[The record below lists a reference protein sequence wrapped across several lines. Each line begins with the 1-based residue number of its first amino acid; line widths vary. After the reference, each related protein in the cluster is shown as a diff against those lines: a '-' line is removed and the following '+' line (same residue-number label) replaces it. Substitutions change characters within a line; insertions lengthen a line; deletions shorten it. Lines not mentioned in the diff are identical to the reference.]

1 MKKIDI
7 IIVPNLR
14 SSHEKLSEFIL
25 KSNYDVLFLNFPRFL
40 NSLIRDFS
48 LNKIKYDE
56 FMNKISKI
64 IPEYINSWL
73 YINEPIIKILNK
85 VKSEVYCYLE
95 EFDKIMENS
104 IKIAT
109 LTLRSRITNKINIK
123 EWLEVLEKSGTDIES
138 IVEFITIK
146 SYGKSLC
153 VVGLSAWKLAK
164 RLREL
169 GFDVKI
175 KSIERIHYLKPLE
188 ILSVLLEKGKLN
200 EKLAEELIKEHI
212 RFIYDFVITHE
223 NIDKAYFSWI
233 NQIGKFLII

>member
-14 SSHEKLSEFIL
+14 SSYEKLSEFIL
-25 KSNYDVLFLNFPRFL
+25 NSNYDVIFLNFPRFL

-48 LNKIKYDE
+48 LNKITYDE
-56 FMNKISKI
+56 LINKISKI

-85 VKSEVYCYLE
+85 VNSEVYCYLE

-123 EWLEVLEKSGTDIES
+123 EWLEVLKESGTDIES
-138 IVEFITIK
+138 IIEFINIK

-153 VVGLSAWKLAK
+153 VVGLSPWKLAK
-164 RLREL
+164 RLREI

-175 KSIERIHYLKPLE
+175 KSIERIYYLKPLE
-188 ILSVLLEKGKLN
+188 ILSILLEKEKLN
-200 EKLAEELIKEHI
+200 EKLAEKLIKEHI

-233 NQIGKFLII
+233 SQIGKFLII

>member
-14 SSHEKLSEFIL
+14 SSYEKLSEFIL
-25 KSNYDVLFLNFPRFL
+25 NSNYDVIFLNFPRFL

-48 LNKIKYDE
+48 LNKITYDE
-56 FMNKISKI
+56 LINKISKI

-85 VKSEVYCYLE
+85 VNSEVYCYLE

-123 EWLEVLEKSGTDIES
+123 EWLEVLKESGTDIES
-138 IVEFITIK
+138 IVEFINIK

-153 VVGLSAWKLAK
+153 VVGLSPWKLAK

-175 KSIERIHYLKPLE
+175 KSIERIYYLKPLE
-188 ILSVLLEKGKLN
+188 ILSILLEKGKFN

-233 NQIGKFLII
+233 SQIGKFLII